1 MFMETTMSE
10 TCPNCNNALSYDDLE
25 SFMDNLATS
34 NEHSFEMNECCSKC
48 GKDIILKKDGH
59 KYLIKKSDGSF
70 TMIGH
75 K

>member
-1 MFMETTMSE
+1 MSE
-10 TCPNCNNALSYDDLE
+10 ICPHCNNVLSYDDLE

-34 NEHSFEMNECCSKC
+34 NEYSFEMNARCPKC
-48 GKDIILKKDGH
+48 GKAIVFKKDGN
-59 KYLIKKSDGSF
+59 KYLMKTSDGSF

>member
-1 MFMETTMSE
+1 MSA

-59 KYLIKKSDGSF
+59 K
-70 TMIGH
+70 
-75 K
+75 